1 MGIYEEK
8 TERIEGTIESI
19 VYHNEDNDYTVLE
32 IATASNELITA
43 VGTVPLAAEGEHM
56 VLEGVFTYHK
66 EYGRQL
72 NISSYE
78 KSLPTDEESM
88 LKYLSSRM
96 IKGVGPVTALKI
108 VNRFGAQTFDVLEN
122 HPEWLTD
129 IPGITMKKAAQI
141 SSSFREQA
149 GLRGFIMLFKDY
161 LDTPQITKVYKR
173 FGGGA
178 ADRIRENP
186 YMLCEEGCGV
196 TFEAADRLAASL
208 GLSAEHEERLF
219 YGLRYVLS
227 YNAAVNGHTCLPVDK
242 LFPIASELL
251 SLPEAHVEGAFRS
264 FVSAGRLFVRHLD
277 GCTFAMTEEVYTAEG
292 RIARK
297 LYHLQK
303 NVCAYDSEDIF
314 SMIAKVEAVFGISY
328 AERQREALYE
338 SLKNGVMILTGGP
351 GTGKTTVVRAMLSIF
366 RSMGLKAV
374 LAAPT
379 GRAAKRLSE
388 ATGEE
393 AKTIHRMLEMERKDE
408 QTSVFNRNEKNP
420 IEESVVIVD
429 ESSMIDL
436 SLMDALVRALR
447 RNAKLILIGDSHQLP
462 SVGAG
467 NVLSDLIDSAVIHT
481 VCLNEIFR
489 QSGESLI
496 VTNAHRIHRGEMPIL
511 TATDNDFFFVRRE
524 QEGSIADAVAELV
537 INRLPKAYG
546 KRISEGIQVITPS
559 RKGAGGVEQLNKLL
573 QDRLNPK
580 MKFKN
585 EKESHGTVFREGDRV
600 MQICNNYEIQWEKNG
615 VSGMGLF
622 NGDIGRIE
630 RIDAAARTVRVWFD
644 DRVAEYGFDQL
655 DELELAYA
663 ITVHKSQGSEYP
675 VVIVPMFACPP
686 MLRTRNLLYTA
697 VTRAK
702 DMVILVGR
710 MDITHAM
717 VENNR
722 EILRYTSLKDCV
734 CAYFEEKS
742 DRF

>member
-1 MGIYEEK
+1 MSFHEVE

-32 IATASNELITA
+32 IATEANELITA
-43 VGTVPLAAEGEHM
+43 VGTVPLAAEGEHV

-96 IKGVGPVTALKI
+96 IKGVGPVTAVKI
-108 VNRFGAQTFDVLEN
+108 VHRFGAQTFDVLEN

-129 IPGITMKKAAQI
+129 ISGITMKKAAQI
-141 SSSFREQA
+141 STSFKEQA
-149 GLRGFIMLFKDY
+149 GLRGFIMLFKEY

-178 ADRIRENP
+178 VNRIRENP

-196 TFEAADRLAASL
+196 TFEAADRLAASF

-227 YNAAVNGHTCLPVDK
+227 YNATFNGHTCLPVDK
-242 LFPIASELL
+242 FLPIAAELL
-251 SLPEAHVEGAFRS
+251 SLSTERVDEAFRS
-264 FVSAGRLFVRHLD
+264 FVSQGRLFVRHID
-277 GCTFAMTEEVYTAEG
+277 GCAFAMTEEVYSAEG

-297 LYHLQK
+297 LYQLQK

-314 SMIAKVEAVFGISY
+314 SMICKVEAVFGIAY

-420 IEESVVIVD
+420 VEESVVIVD

-496 VTNAHRIHRGEMPIL
+496 VTNAHRIHRGEMPVL

-546 KRISEGIQVITPS
+546 NRISEGIQVITPS
-559 RKGAGGVEQLNKLL
+559 RKGSGGVEQLNKRL

-630 RIDAAARTVRVWFD
+630 RIDASSRTVRVWFD

-675 VVIVPMFACPP
+675 VVIIPMFACPP

-722 EILRYTSLKDCV
+722 EILRYTALKDCV
-734 CAYFEEKS
+734 CSYFEEKS